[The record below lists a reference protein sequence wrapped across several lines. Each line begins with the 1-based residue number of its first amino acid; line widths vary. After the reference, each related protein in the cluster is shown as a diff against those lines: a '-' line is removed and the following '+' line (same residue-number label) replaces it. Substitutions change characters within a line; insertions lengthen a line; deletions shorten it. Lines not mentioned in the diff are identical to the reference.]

1 MIKLLLLAITQILLY
16 IVLLTTNDLSTRPLI
31 FAAQISLFFVSIYI
45 RIRNGVKKMTVGE
58 VRKICDGEPIQL
70 IGSRT
75 GKKLANSWNNVTEVL
90 ARYDNHESCGI
101 FASMRVQTDRVN
113 MPNYITPIIC
123 IWVTGE

>member
-1 MIKLLLLAITQILLY
+1 
-16 IVLLTTNDLSTRPLI
+16 
-31 FAAQISLFFVSIYI
+31 
-45 RIRNGVKKMTVGE
+45 MTVGE

-123 IWVTGE
+123 IWVTGEYEKSNSRSYREKSLPSHSRG

>member
-1 MIKLLLLAITQILLY
+1 
-16 IVLLTTNDLSTRPLI
+16 
-31 FAAQISLFFVSIYI
+31 
-45 RIRNGVKKMTVGE
+45 MTVGE

-113 MPNYITPIIC
+113 MPNYITSIIC

>member
-1 MIKLLLLAITQILLY
+1 
-16 IVLLTTNDLSTRPLI
+16 
-31 FAAQISLFFVSIYI
+31 
-45 RIRNGVKKMTVGE
+45 MTVGE

-113 MPNYITPIIC
+113 MPNYLLIMVILLMNLLLVIELHREFFQPILL
-123 IWVTGE
+123 

>member
-1 MIKLLLLAITQILLY
+1 
-16 IVLLTTNDLSTRPLI
+16 
-31 FAAQISLFFVSIYI
+31 
-45 RIRNGVKKMTVGE
+45 MTVSE

>member
-1 MIKLLLLAITQILLY
+1 
-16 IVLLTTNDLSTRPLI
+16 
-31 FAAQISLFFVSIYI
+31 
-45 RIRNGVKKMTVGE
+45 MTVGE

-101 FASMRVQTDRVN
+101 FASMRVPTDRVN
-113 MPNYITPIIC
+113 MPNYITPHYLYLGNRRIRI
-123 IWVTGE
+123 

>member
-1 MIKLLLLAITQILLY
+1 
-16 IVLLTTNDLSTRPLI
+16 
-31 FAAQISLFFVSIYI
+31 
-45 RIRNGVKKMTVGE
+45 MTVGE

-90 ARYDNHESCGI
+90 ARYDNHESYGI

-123 IWVTGE
+123 IWVTVE

>member
-45 RIRNGVKKMTVGE
+45 RIR
-58 VRKICDGEPIQL
+58 ICDGEPIQL

-123 IWVTGE
+123 IWVNCRS

>member
-1 MIKLLLLAITQILLY
+1 
-16 IVLLTTNDLSTRPLI
+16 
-31 FAAQISLFFVSIYI
+31 
-45 RIRNGVKKMTVGE
+45 MTVGE

-101 FASMRVQTDRVN
+101 FAR
-113 MPNYITPIIC
+113 
-123 IWVTGE
+123 